1 MKQHA
6 LAYLAIAATA
16 MSLAGAAHAT
26 DVSVGINVGAPVVVA
41 PPPPPAVVVTPGWHG
56 DRYWD
61 GHRYWERDDWEKH
74 HHHHDKGWHC
84 PPGHAKKGE
93 C

>member
-1 MKQHA
+1 MKQRA
-6 LAYLAIAATA
+6 LAQLTFALAAIG
-16 MSLAGAAHAT
+16 LASAAHAT
-26 DVSVGINVGAPVVVA
+26 DVNVGINVGGPVVVA
-41 PPPPPAVVVTPGWHG
+41 PPPAVIVTPGWHG

-61 GHRYWERDDWEKH
+61 GHRYWSRDDWEKH
-74 HHHHDKGWHC
+74 HHKDKGWHC